1 LLSGCNQADLWSVT
15 ARLSYDRA
23 MSEEPGT
30 RLRFLSDEWR
40 AAVREMSAEQLTGS
54 VVDQPGLVVNAT
66 VTGVPFGERTLL
78 LHSDRG
84 PVIGWEP
91 GHSPEAAFEIHV
103 DYHVAKA
110 LVLDATATADALVQG
125 FATQAVEVTGDASQY
140 RHWWQARLGHRESVE
155 LEDRIRAI
163 TI

>member
-1 LLSGCNQADLWSVT
+1 
-15 ARLSYDRA
+15 
-23 MSEEPGT
+23 MPIEPRT

-40 AAVREMSAEQLTGS
+40 AAVREMSGELLAGS

-66 VTGVPFGERTLL
+66 VTDVPFGERTLH

-84 PVIGWEP
+84 PVVGWQP

-110 LVLDATATADALVQG
+110 LVLDASATADALVQG
-125 FATQAVEVTGDASQY
+125 FATHAVEVSGDASQY
-140 RHWWQARLGHRESVE
+140 RQWWQARLGSHDAVE

-163 TI
+163 TV

>member
-1 LLSGCNQADLWSVT
+1 MVMCV
-15 ARLSYDRA
+15 
-23 MSEEPGT
+23 EPGT
-30 RLRFLSDEWR
+30 RFRFLSDEWR
-40 AAVREMSAEQLTGS
+40 AAVREMIDEQLAGT

-66 VTGVPFGERTLL
+66 VTDVPFGERTLQ

-84 PVIGWEP
+84 PVVGWQP
-91 GHSPEAAFEIHV
+91 GHSPDAAFEIQV

-125 FATQAVEVTGDASQY
+125 FATHAVEVSGDASQY
-140 RHWWQARLGHRESVE
+140 RHWWQVRLGHHDSVE

-163 TI
+163 TV